1 MNEESRAE
9 VELTVNPV
17 NPAIAF
23 SDTVQVNEK
32 ELLDCPACNVTASFK
47 LHPESGMLI
56 VSVSS
61 CYQYLLQLPFLICSH
76 RTCFLSPRAIVMS
89 TPTPAF

>member
-1 MNEESRAE
+1 M
-9 VELTVNPV
+9 ELTVNPV

-61 CYQYLLQLPFLICSH
+61 VLPVFVTTTVPDMLSPGPAS
-76 RTCFLSPRAIVMS
+76 LSPRAIVMS
-89 TPTPAF
+89 TPTLAF